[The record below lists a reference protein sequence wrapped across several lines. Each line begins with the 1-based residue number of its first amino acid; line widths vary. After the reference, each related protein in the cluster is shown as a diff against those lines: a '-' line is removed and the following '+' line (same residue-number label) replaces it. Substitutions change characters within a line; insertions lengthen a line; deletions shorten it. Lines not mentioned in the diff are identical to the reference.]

1 MKVCSAMRR
10 ASASLK
16 PLPRA
21 ASVNS
26 SISRNTYAGPD
37 PEIDDSA
44 SICASGTSITTPHVS
59 NSARTSATSSE
70 DAAVPADTPVTAFPT
85 TAGVFGIA
93 RTTGTPSPTIA
104 SKVARVTPAARLTTI
119 VPGRSAGA
127 ISRSRSDTMT
137 GFTPTSTMSAAA
149 AAARLASGA
158 SASATEVTPSSPAR
172 VSAFAAL
179 RLVTVTRGARPERA
193 SPVAMAPPIEPAP
206 RIAIVG
212 RV

>member
-1 MKVCSAMRR
+1 MSR

-21 ASVNS
+21 ASVSS
-26 SISRNTYAGPD
+26 SISRKTYAGPD

-59 NSARTSATSSE
+59 NSARTSATSAA
-70 DAAVPADTPVTAFPT
+70 DAADPDATPVTALPT
-85 TAGVFGIA
+85 TAGVFGMA
-93 RTTGTPSPTIA
+93 RTTGTPSRTIA

-119 VPGRSAGA
+119 VPGRRAGA
-127 ISRSRSDTMT
+127 ISRSRSGTMT

-149 AAARLASGA
+149 AAAMFAPGS
-158 SASATEVTPSSPAR
+158 SASATVVTPSRPA
-172 VSAFAAL
+172 SDEAFAAV
-179 RLVTVTRGARPERA
+179 RLVTVTRGARPERDR
-193 SPVAMAPPIEPAP
+193 PVAMAPPIEPAP
-206 RIAIVG
+206 RIAIEG